1 MVLPAVAEDSAT
13 ESDTPVIPQ
22 NTGKAKV
29 APAMSKQLLKVSATA
44 RPAAGSDDESRQP
57 NSVPSR
63 PRPKP
68 FKQPEAP
75 AAPSAPQKA
84 ASKPVTK
91 PRPSNEMPDKPEPK
105 SSKSQA
111 KPGRA
116 KSELAMAKDA
126 LKKAQEEMK
135 KAQEAQK
142 KAREE
147 AKRLKESMREPGVPD
162 HIKAANNGE
171 SVEDRSLQPPGF
183 NHLSNSSKSSTH
195 RDGDIAS
202 SKSKLKSNAKGD
214 ENPYEGIFDFG
225 SDNDGNATSQPN
237 SKPQSPPRDNL
248 FDFGSY
254 DDGPQLNLEDNEME
268 IDLVEPYTQTVV
280 HSKPKT
286 NKKAVV
292 SGSGLAKSGN
302 ASGGMLIGAGEKGGK
317 VVTQLMVKG
326 KAEGGYSQASHLEL
340 SLIADHCLTPG
351 LVAFDQM
358 STNMGKKRSPT
369 TGEIPKL
376 HATR

>member
-1 MVLPAVAEDSAT
+1 
-13 ESDTPVIPQ
+13 
-22 NTGKAKV
+22 
-29 APAMSKQLLKVSATA
+29 MSKQLLKVSATA
-44 RPAAGSDDESRQP
+44 RPAAGSDDESHQP
-57 NSVPSR
+57 NSAPSR

-105 SSKSQA
+105 LSKSQA

-147 AKRLKESMREPGVPD
+147 AKRLKESMRELCVRD
-162 HIKAANNGE
+162 RIKAANNGE
-171 SVEDRSLQPPGF
+171 SAEDRSLQPPGF
-183 NHLSNSSKSSTH
+183 NHLSNNSKSSTH
-195 RDGDIAS
+195 HDGDITS

-225 SDNDGNATSQPN
+225 SDNDGNATSQLN

-248 FDFGSY
+248 FDFSLY
-254 DDGPQLNLEDNEME
+254 DYGPQLNLEDNEME

-286 NKKAVV
+286 NKKVVV

-302 ASGGMLIGAGEKGGK
+302 AGGGMLIGAGEKGGK